1 MWLCESWHRLSVLWT
16 HTVKF
21 PKPIGSFKALHHHP
35 TYPCRFAQHF
45 YSSWAVRYESFSS
58 FDPNNFP
65 TTVMQDHR
73 TTSLEI
79 HDGATSSAEQ
89 LSQTDS
95 SSRSVYTSSQDWV
108 YIRWF
113 GEAGGGVALDVDFTF
128 FREAGKFGQMGL
140 REGESIRLHITVVC

>member
-1 MWLCESWHRLSVLWT
+1 
-16 HTVKF
+16 
-21 PKPIGSFKALHHHP
+21 
-35 TYPCRFAQHF
+35 
-45 YSSWAVRYESFSS
+45 
-58 FDPNNFP
+58 
-65 TTVMQDHR
+65 MQDHR

-95 SSRSVYTSSQDWV
+95 SSRSVYTSTQDWV

-140 REGESIRLHITVVC
+140 REGDLLGYRLQLCARKWHQPLHGQSLTLIFLVVSS